1 MLWKRAGIL
10 VSYRDSILNKWKT
23 YFEDFDF
30 DSWQIFALIYHFVL
44 GMVSRDAETL
54 ALNLDIGLFM
64 SY

>member
-30 DSWQIFALIYHFVL
+30 DS
-44 GMVSRDAETL
+44 
-54 ALNLDIGLFM
+54 
-64 SY
+64 